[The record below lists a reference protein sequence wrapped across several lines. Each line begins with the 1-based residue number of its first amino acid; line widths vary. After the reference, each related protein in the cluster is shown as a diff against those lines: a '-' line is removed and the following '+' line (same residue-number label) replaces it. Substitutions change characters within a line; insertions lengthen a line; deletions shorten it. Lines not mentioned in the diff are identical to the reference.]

1 MEKSLLQNRIN
12 PKVKARFHR
21 YSQLVGVPMNRL
33 VEHFIEDGMKSGRNG
48 LDRRLKQG
56 VEFAL
61 RGKDERV

>member
-33 VEHFIEDGMKSGRNG
+33 VEHFIEDGMKSDMEKLDSKLRQGAEVALGGR
-48 LDRRLKQG
+48 K
-56 VEFAL
+56 
-61 RGKDERV
+61 